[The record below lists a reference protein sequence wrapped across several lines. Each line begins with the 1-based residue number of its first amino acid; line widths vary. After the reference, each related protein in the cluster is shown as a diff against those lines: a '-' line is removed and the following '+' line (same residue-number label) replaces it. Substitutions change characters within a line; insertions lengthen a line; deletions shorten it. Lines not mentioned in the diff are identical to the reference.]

1 MLSINFLRSALFR
14 LAAGFALA
22 FVVSSLLLF
31 AFIYWQTAIYETDRV
46 ERFIVREAEIIAE
59 APRSEVLWAVQMR
72 LTKDVHRLSFA
83 ALFDRDGKLVAG
95 NLGHIPADLPADGR
109 AHRVNAVPNDLA
121 QVHPEL
127 VIAVARRLPDGS
139 ILVIGRN
146 IDQLSNLTD
155 IVGRAL
161 LLGVIPAV
169 VLALGVGV
177 WLSGRAQQRIKAVT
191 QTVERIMQGDLRERL
206 PVRNPGDDFDQLAAS
221 VNRMLGEL
229 ERLVGDMQDVGNSIA
244 HDLRTP
250 LARVRAKLER
260 GRDAARTREDLQE
273 VVDRAI
279 IGLDQALAIIVAL
292 LRIGEIEGGHRRAAF
307 TEVDLA
313 DILHD
318 VADLYA
324 PIAEEKQIE
333 FDVTAAAVPLVH
345 GDRELLME
353 AVANLVDNA
362 VKFTPEGG
370 CVVVDLVAEEAGPL
384 IRVIDSGPG
393 IPPSER
399 QAVMRRFYRLDKSRH
414 VQGSGLGLSLVGAI
428 VRLHDFAIRIDD
440 ARPGCIIEVRCYAAS
455 RFGRATAENRPE
467 AKPMLLSDGF
477 PEVTRP

>member
-1 MLSINFLRSALFR
+1 VSSISFLRSAAFR

-22 FVVSSLLLF
+22 FVISSLLLF

-46 ERFIVREAEIIAE
+46 ERFIVREAEIIAA

-83 ALFDRDGKLVAG
+83 ALFDQDGKLVAG
-95 NLGHIPADLPADGR
+95 NLQHIPADLPADGR
-109 AHRVNAVPNDLA
+109 AHRVSAAPIDLA
-121 QVHPEL
+121 QMRPEV
-127 VIAVARRLPDGS
+127 VIAVARRLPDNS
-139 ILVIGRN
+139 VVVIGRN

-169 VLALGVGV
+169 LLALGAGV
-177 WLSGRAQQRIKAVT
+177 WLSGRAQRRVKEVT

-206 PVRNPGDDFDQLAAS
+206 PLRGAGDDFD
-221 VNRMLGEL
+221 
-229 ERLVGDMQDVGNSIA
+229 RLVGDMQDVGNSIA

-260 GRDAARTREDLQE
+260 GRDAASTHEELQA

-292 LRIGEIEGGHRRAAF
+292 LRIGEIEGGQRRAAF
-307 TEVDLA
+307 TDVDLT
-313 DILHD
+313 DILHE

-324 PIAEEKQIE
+324 PMAEEKQID
-333 FDVTAAAVPLVH
+333 FAVTAQPVPLVH

-353 AVANLVDNA
+353 VVANLVDNA
-362 VKFTPEGG
+362 IKFTAEGG
-370 CVVVDLVAEEAGPL
+370 RVALELLAEAAGPL
-384 IRVIDSGPG
+384 LRVIDSGPG
-393 IPPSER
+393 IPPEER

-428 VRLHDFAIRIDD
+428 LRLHDFTIRIDD
-440 ARPGCIIEVRCYAAS
+440 ARPGCVFEVRCYAAS
-455 RFGRATAENRPE
+455 RTARMAGVPKLEGAVEPVVLPHSLAGIARH
-467 AKPMLLSDGF
+467 S
-477 PEVTRP
+477 